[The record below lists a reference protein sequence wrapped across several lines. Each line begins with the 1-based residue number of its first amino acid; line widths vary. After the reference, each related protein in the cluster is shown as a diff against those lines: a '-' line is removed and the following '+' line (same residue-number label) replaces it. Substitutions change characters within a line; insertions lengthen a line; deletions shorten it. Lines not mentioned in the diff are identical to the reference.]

1 MLKPVSEAFLI
12 HDLYKL
18 NLSND
23 VLSMAFTLDEVPKIK
38 YTKVASKGA
47 RFVYCETDRKDAQMG
62 WYADDGSGVFRE
74 GILGW
79 GKMSNEWA
87 RNNLTEPKPITG
99 TRFRDCWISHPE
111 LKSTNQ

>member
-1 MLKPVSEAFLI
+1 MLKPVREAFLI

-18 NLSND
+18 NLAHEVFSR
-23 VLSMAFTLDEVPKIK
+23 AFTLDEVPEIK
-38 YTKVASKGA
+38 FTKVASKGA

-79 GKMSNEWA
+79 VK
-87 RNNLTEPKPITG
+87 
-99 TRFRDCWISHPE
+99 
-111 LKSTNQ
+111 